1 MRREIGELKMVVD
14 TISPFKHLNVAD
26 KENEPNG
33 LLVIEE
39 IEERSKAQACL
50 VELELVTL

>member
-26 KENEPNG
+26 KENEPYG